1 MEELKWNLINNNNN
15 NNNDDNNNINNNNN
29 NNNNKI
35 CIYLHYL
42 KKEMSDKHERLLQLY
57 TMIFVGDGQDF
68 SELLK

>member
-1 MEELKWNLINNNNN
+1 MINNNSNN

-29 NNNNKI
+29 NKI
-35 CIYLHYL
+35 CIYLQYF
-42 KKEMSDKHERLLQLY
+42 KKEMSNKHERLLQIY

>member
-15 NNNDDNNNINNNNN
+15 NNNNDDNNNNN

-35 CIYLHYL
+35 CIYLQYI
-42 KKEMSDKHERLLQLY
+42 KKEMSDKHKRLLQVY

-68 SELLK
+68 SKLLK